1 MALDCNLYPIWVQ
14 NVCFW
19 LILLEICDFFWDQGL
34 MLFDI
39 PKDVGFPEILV
50 LSNIFSFPAVN
61 WTPKWTKTE
70 NFHTFESKI
79 KLLTDFQNTVLAL
92 LENCLPSKLIQDIYL
107 HKILHLT
114 KSRGVKMSL
123 KISFLTQF
131 WSFLNTAIK
140 IVEYL
145 IHHLACEHWSK
156 VQTKLKILG
165 SSEAK
170 KSPKSSLR
178 WVSTG
183 TWTFIWKLKTQKLQ
197 IRYC

>member
-1 MALDCNLYPIWVQ
+1 
-14 NVCFW
+14 
-19 LILLEICDFFWDQGL
+19 

-70 NFHTFESKI
+70 NLHTFHLS
-79 KLLTDFQNTVLAL
+79 QN
-92 LENCLPSKLIQDIYL
+92 
-107 HKILHLT
+107 
-114 KSRGVKMSL
+114 
-123 KISFLTQF
+123 
-131 WSFLNTAIK
+131 SFLNTAIK

-145 IHHLACEHWSK
+145 THHLACEHWSK
-156 VQTKLKILG
+156 VQTKLKVLG

-178 WVSTG
+178 
-183 TWTFIWKLKTQKLQ
+183 
-197 IRYC
+197 

>member
-1 MALDCNLYPIWVQ
+1 
-14 NVCFW
+14 
-19 LILLEICDFFWDQGL
+19 

-70 NFHTFESKI
+70 NLHTFESKI

-114 KSRGVKMSL
+114 KSGGVKMSL

-131 WSFLNTAIK
+131 RSFLNTAIK

-156 VQTKLKILG
+156 VQKKLKILG

-170 KSPKSSLR
+170 RSPKRSLR
-178 WVSTG
+178 
-183 TWTFIWKLKTQKLQ
+183 
-197 IRYC
+197 

>member
-1 MALDCNLYPIWVQ
+1 MDQ
-14 NVCFW
+14 NWKFAYV
-19 LILLEICDFFWDQGL
+19 
-34 MLFDI
+34 
-39 PKDVGFPEILV
+39 P
-50 LSNIFSFPAVN
+50 
-61 WTPKWTKTE
+61 
-70 NFHTFESKI
+70 FESKL

-107 HKILHLT
+107 HKVLHLT
-114 KSRGVKMSL
+114 KSGGVKMSL

-131 WSFLNTAIK
+131 RSFLNTTIK

-145 IHHLACEHWSK
+145 THHLACEHWSK

-170 KSPKSSLR
+170 KLPKSSIR